1 MIQLKN
7 ISKDYVSSMGVVT
20 NCLENISFTIN
31 KGDIC
36 ALCGASGSGKTT
48 ILNIISLLDKPT
60 LGEVLIDNE
69 DITSQKINLD
79 DFRLDNIGIVFQ
91 SFNLIEIL
99 TVSENI
105 KIPAEFSNKKFD
117 TTLFND
123 IVNDLGLSELL
134 NKFPSELSG
143 GQQQRVAIAR
153 SLINKP
159 KILLADEPTGNLDS
173 ENADKVI
180 KMLVGIA
187 KKYGMSLLI
196 VTHDQAI
203 ADKCDRTIL
212 VKDGKIYE

>member
-105 KIPAEFSNKKFD
+105 KIPAEFSSKKFD